1 MTLDEIKDGLRAN
14 ALDLARHLFPNGK
27 RKGKEYT
34 AGDVTGSPGKS
45 FSICIEGI
53 KAGQWADFGG
63 TDKGTLI
70 DLWAMHH
77 GYHGADGWVVRA
89 GEECAE
95 WLGTQF
101 EKRGA
106 NPQPNATQK
115 PPPRK
120 LPTPLA
126 RRIAPPRNH
135 PQEAPPTPPMP
146 SYADKWDECVAAF
159 DAKAA
164 EGFAKS
170 RGLSAEGVEWLRA
183 MKLIGL
189 HDTRHG
195 KALAFP
201 VHDEKGVVIAA
212 HVRNRTK
219 SADGKLIEPPP
230 PKWQYRYLNEG
241 DDQAPKPGTRPWI
254 IGNLATAKKVMVFES
269 QYDAIAVLDRME
281 LLRGEAEWPNV
292 AILITRGAG
301 NGGLAI
307 KAAIEGK
314 TLILW
319 PQNDPINERTGKSP
333 AEEWVKAI
341 LEIAGGI
348 PVRRVKT
355 PEGFDDPNDWLVI
368 KDEKGAVT
376 GPSAVGLA
384 QIVEAIAQ
392 SIPARS
398 TKLPPMRDMAFAIK
412 PENRTPFPAE
422 VVKGILHRGSK
433 IVVGGT
439 SKGKKSW
446 TLLDLAVSVASGK
459 PWWGFETVRG
469 RVLYIN
475 FEIQQAFFE
484 SRSAVVAEAKEVTLA
499 AGTFMCMTLRGST
512 EAIENLADEII
523 AFILDMDP
531 FALIILDP
539 VYKLMAG
546 RDENKAGDVTAV
558 LNQIER
564 VAVMTGAAVAI
575 GAHFSK
581 GNQAGK
587 ESIDR
592 IGGSGAFARDPDAI
606 LIMTAHEQEDAF
618 TIEATLRNF
627 PPADPF
633 VVRWEFPLFVRDSS
647 LDPAALK
654 LPKKAGFAQSG
665 GESSR
670 FPTGATRKND
680 CLVPSLAMMAA
691 IWTELPRSARYGDFL
706 DTAQKR
712 VKDDAGEPL
721 KERTAKKYF
730 GKLKEDGYLQRDPG
744 GGSLWVT
751 TEKGDAYLDGLNAP
765 KPAEPEQTELL

>member
-1 MTLDEIKDGLRAN
+1 MTLDEIKAGLREN
-14 ALDLARHLFPNGK
+14 AFDLARFLFPNG
-27 RKGKEYT
+27 RRNGKEWT
-34 AGDVTGSPGKS
+34 TGDVTGSPGKS
-45 FSICIEGI
+45 FSICIQGI
-53 KAGQWADFGG
+53 KAGTWCDFGTG
-63 TDKGTLI
+63 EKGTLI

-77 GYHGADGWVVRA
+77 GYHGTDGWVVKA
-89 GEECAE
+89 GEECAD
-95 WLGTQF
+95 WLGHNF

-106 NPQPNATQK
+106 DPRPQQ
-115 PPPRK
+115 RK
-120 LPTPLA
+120 LPTPLS
-126 RRIAPPRNH
+126 RRVAQPRSVH
-135 PQEAPPTPPMP
+135 QEAPAMPPVP
-146 SYADKWDECVAAF
+146 SYAAKWDECVAAF
-159 DAKAA
+159 DDKAR

-170 RGLSAEGVEWLRA
+170 RGLSVEGVEWLRS

-201 VHDEKGVVIAA
+201 VHDEAGIVIAA

-219 SADGKLIEPPP
+219 TTDGKAIEPPP

-241 DDQAPKPGTRPWI
+241 DDQAPKPGTRSWVIGDIAAATKVWI
-254 IGNLATAKKVMVFES
+254 FES
-269 QYDAIAVLDRME
+269 QYDAIAVLDRLGM
-281 LLRGEAEWPNV
+281 LRMEAEWPHI

-301 NGGLAI
+301 NGGLARR
-307 KAAIEGK
+307 AAIEGK

-319 PQNDPINERTGKSP
+319 PQNDQTNERTGKNP

-341 LEIAGGI
+341 LEIAGGL

-355 PEGFDDPNDWLVI
+355 PDGFDDPNDWLQ
-368 KDEKGAVT
+368 KQTET
-376 GPSAVGLA
+376 GPQ
-384 QIVEAIAQ
+384 QIIEAIAQ
-392 SIPARS
+392 AVPARS

-412 PENRTPFPAE
+412 PENRTPLPGE
-422 VVKGILHRGSK
+422 VIKGILHKGSK
-433 IVVGGT
+433 LVVGGT

-446 TLLDLAVSVASGK
+446 TLLDLAVSVAAGK
-459 PWWGFETVRG
+459 SWWGFPTVQG

-484 SRSAVVAEAKEVTLA
+484 GRAAVVSEAKEVALG

-523 AFILDMDP
+523 AFILDMEP

-564 VAVMTGAAVAI
+564 VAVQTGAGVAI

-587 ESIDR
+587 DSIDR

-606 LIMTAHEQEDAF
+606 LIMTAHEEPDAF

-627 PPADPF
+627 PPTDPF
-633 VVRWEFPLFVRDSS
+633 VVRWEFPLFVRDNS

-654 LPKKAGFAQSG
+654 LPKKAGA
-665 GESSR
+665 GEPSR

-680 CLVPSLAMMAA
+680 RLMPALSMMAA
-691 IWTELPRSARYGDFL
+691 IWPQLPRASRYGDFL
-706 DTAQKR
+706 EAAQKR
-712 VKDDAGEPL
+712 VNDESGEPL
-721 KERTAKKYF
+721 KECTAKKYF
-730 GKLKEDGYLQRDPG
+730 GKLKDDGYIHRDPG
-744 GGSLWVT
+744 GGPLWVT
-751 TEKGDAYLDGLNAP
+751 TEKGDAYLDGLAAT
-765 KPAEPEQTELL
+765 KPTEPDQPELL

>member
-1 MTLDEIKDGLRAN
+1 MTLDEIKAGLRAN
-14 ALDLARHLFPNGK
+14 AFDLARFLFPQGRRNGK
-27 RKGKEYT
+27 EWT
-34 AGDVTGSPGKS
+34 TGDVTGSPGKS
-45 FSICIEGI
+45 FSICIQGI
-53 KAGQWADFGG
+53 KAGTWCDFGTG
-63 TDKGTLI
+63 EKGTLI
-70 DLWAMHH
+70 DLWAMNR
-77 GYHGADGWVVRA
+77 GYHGTEGWIVRA

-95 WLGTQF
+95 WLGHHF

-106 NPQPNATQK
+106 DPRQTTTQNHPLK
-115 PPPRK
+115 K
-120 LPTPLA
+120 GPTPLT
-126 RRIAPPRNH
+126 RRIAPPRNFH
-135 PQEAPPTPPMP
+135 HEAPPPPPPMP
-146 SYADKWDECVAAF
+146 SYAEKWDECVAAF
-159 DAKAA
+159 DDRSATD
-164 EGFAKS
+164 FAKS
-170 RGLSAEGVEWLRA
+170 RGLSAEGVEWLRS

-201 VHDEKGVVIAA
+201 VHDENGIVIAA
-212 HVRNRTK
+212 HVRNKTK
-219 SADGKLIEPPP
+219 TTDGKPIEPPP

-254 IGNLATAKKVMVFES
+254 IGNLATATRVWVFES
-269 QYDAIAVLDRME
+269 QYDALAVLDRLEM
-281 LLRGEAEWPNV
+281 LRMEAEWPHI

-301 NGGLAI
+301 NGGLAG
-307 KAAIEGK
+307 KAAMEGK

-319 PQNDPINERTGKSP
+319 PQNDPTNERTKKNP

-341 LEIAGGI
+341 LEIAGGLR
-348 PVRRVKT
+348 VRRVST
-355 PEGFDDPNDWLVI
+355 PKEYEDPNDWLQKNPDVNR
-368 KDEKGAVT
+368 D
-376 GPSAVGLA
+376 
-384 QIVEAIAQ
+384 QIMEVIAQ
-392 SIPARS
+392 AIPARS

-412 PENRTPFPAE
+412 PENRTPLPGE
-422 VVKGILHRGSK
+422 VIKGILHKGSK
-433 IVVGGT
+433 LVVGGT

-459 PWWGFETVRG
+459 PWWGFQTVQG

-484 SRSAVVAEAKEVTLA
+484 GRAAVVAQAKEVTLG

-523 AFILDMDP
+523 AFILDMEP

-564 VAVMTGAAVAI
+564 VAVQTGAAIAI

-587 ESIDR
+587 DSIDR

-606 LIMTAHEQEDAF
+606 LIMTAHEESDAF

-627 PPADPF
+627 PPTDPF
-633 VVRWEFPLFVRDSS
+633 VVRWEFPLFVRDNS

-670 FPTGATRKND
+670 FPSGASRKND
-680 CLVPSLAMMAA
+680 SLVPALAMMAA
-691 IWTELPRSARYGDFL
+691 IWPQLPRSSRYGDFL
-706 DTAQKR
+706 DAAQKR
-712 VKDDAGEPL
+712 VNDDAGEPL

-730 GKLKEDGYLQRDPG
+730 GKLKEDGYIQRDPG
-744 GGSLWVT
+744 GGPLWVT
-751 TEKGDAYLDGLNAP
+751 TEKGDAYLDGLAAP
-765 KPAEPEQTELL
+765 KPEEPEQPTLI